1 MFERFTESAR
11 RAVFF
16 ARYEASQYGSSYI
29 DTEHLLLGLW
39 REDLTV
45 RRLLKDTELDSE
57 VRREIEKT
65 LVSGQP
71 IPFSNEVPL
80 SADAKRALILA
91 AEEADRFGQRQI
103 NTEQMLLGLLR
114 IDGSVGAQIIRARGV
129 RPEDLREVFSKSRPL
144 ATPKEPAL
152 SVLDEFLTGLKWRNA
167 NHLMGFFAENA
178 QMVDVFGKRW
188 QYSDICSNFGNLF
201 APYAKKN
208 ATYIV
213 EDTAVDSGNVLVVV
227 ALWKNA
233 LVASMERVWMHRMT
247 VVLSPVG
254 DHWAIVSVQ
263 TTPVRP

>member
-1 MFERFTESAR
+1 M
-11 RAVFF
+11 
-16 ARYEASQYGSSYI
+16 

-45 RRLLKDTELDSE
+45 RRLLKDLELDFE

-65 LVSGQP
+65 LVRGQP
-71 IPFSNEVPL
+71 IPTSNEIPL
-80 SADAKRALILA
+80 SADAKKALTLA
-91 AEEADRFGQRQI
+91 AEEADRCGQRHI
-103 NTEQMLLGLLR
+103 TTEHMLLGLLR

-129 RPEDLREVFSKSRPL
+129 RPEDLREMFAKSLPM
-144 ATPKEPAL
+144 ATPTRPAL
-152 SVLDEFLTGLKWRNA
+152 SVLDEFLTGLKWHNA
-167 NHLMGFFAENA
+167 NQLMGFFAENA

-188 QYSDICSNFGNLF
+188 QYADIASNFADLF

-213 EDTAVDSGNVLVVV
+213 EATAVNSNNLLVVV

-233 LVASMERVWMHRMT
+233 LVASLERVWMHRMT

-254 DHWAIVSVQ
+254 DHWTIVAVQ
-263 TTPVRP
+263 ITPVQP